1 MLAEIKTFAMSNPTL
16 AGFVGVYFTGL
27 LTFIFKGVPI
37 AIFKFIKKHITTTF
51 SIGNAN
57 ISF

>member
-27 LTFIFKGVPI
+27 LTFICKGVPI
-37 AIFKFIKKHITTTF
+37 AK
-51 SIGNAN
+51 
-57 ISF
+57 